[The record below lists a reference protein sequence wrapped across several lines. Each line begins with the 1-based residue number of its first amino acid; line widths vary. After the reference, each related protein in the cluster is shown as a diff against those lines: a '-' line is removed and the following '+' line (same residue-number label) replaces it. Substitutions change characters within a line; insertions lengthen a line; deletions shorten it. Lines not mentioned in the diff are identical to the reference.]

1 MTGTSIVNRRLLALV
16 SAAVFT
22 VGLGGCAT
30 TSELNSLKDRVDA
43 AEADASAARAEA
55 SAARQEAA
63 EARTLA
69 GQAMSAATDA
79 QATADESPTKI
90 DRMIKKAMYK

>member
-1 MTGTSIVNRRLLALV
+1 MTGTRIVDRRLLALV
-16 SAAVFT
+16 SAAVLT

-30 TSELNSLKDRVDA
+30 TSDLNSLEDRVDA

-63 EARTLA
+63 E
-69 GQAMSAATDA
+69 
-79 QATADESPTKI
+79 
-90 DRMIKKAMYK
+90 